1 MFCDSLF
8 SLLQSTLLFIEHG
21 IVAKKSKY
29 KFKDML
35 FILWRHIFT
44 SIQVYKSVIWSSK
57 CAVKTSHC
65 KKFLFFLER
74 KKPPTVISF
83 TVFRLPKL
91 TRSIPNIK
99 TDFHVNE
106 KISVG
111 NFKIPFPI

>member
-21 IVAKKSKY
+21 IVAKKFKY
-29 KFKDML
+29 KDML

-44 SIQVYKSVIWSSK
+44 SIQVYKSIIWSSK
-57 CAVKTSHC
+57 CAIKTSHC

-74 KKPPTVISF
+74 KKTPTVICF
-83 TVFRLPKL
+83 TVFTLAKL
-91 TRSIPNIK
+91 NRSIPNVK
-99 TDFHVNE
+99 TDFHINE